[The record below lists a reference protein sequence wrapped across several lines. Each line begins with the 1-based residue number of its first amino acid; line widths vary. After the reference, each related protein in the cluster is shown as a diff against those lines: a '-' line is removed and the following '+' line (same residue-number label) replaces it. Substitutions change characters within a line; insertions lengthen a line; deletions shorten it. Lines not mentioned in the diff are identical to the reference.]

1 MWSLCVVC
9 QIYLHPFGSV
19 FVVNSMWLHAWIQ
32 PTVQLSFPATGGTRT
47 LADARKCG
55 VRVAQHHAGGLVD
68 AGGVRVDGGVHL
80 QNHDAVPETL
90 GFASD
95 ALNTAHHKQHERPAE
110 HSTLRRNAH
119 YPLSLRRTHTSVTH
133 TDPLRNAHQTLSL
146 RITHSTVPQKTLND
160 ASRCRVRTRKAF
172 LINKASR
179 YLLNNKSKQKKINKN
194 NVRQLSVIGGPL

>member
-19 FVVNSMWLHAWIQ
+19 FVVKLHVVAR
-32 PTVQLSFPATGGTRT
+32 LDPADRPALFTGHWRHQDPGGR
-47 LADARKCG
+47 AEMRRA
-55 VRVAQHHAGGLVD
+55 VAQHHAGGLVD

-110 HSTLRRNAH
+110 HQPSEERTLH
-119 YPLSLRRTHTSVTH
+119 TLTLRRTHTIPTVSLKRTHSNVTH

-146 RITHSTVPQKTLND
+146 RITQTTVPQKTLND

-172 LINKASR
+172 LINKSIT
-179 YLLNNKSKQKKINKN
+179 LFCWIIKENK
-194 NVRQLSVIGGPL
+194 